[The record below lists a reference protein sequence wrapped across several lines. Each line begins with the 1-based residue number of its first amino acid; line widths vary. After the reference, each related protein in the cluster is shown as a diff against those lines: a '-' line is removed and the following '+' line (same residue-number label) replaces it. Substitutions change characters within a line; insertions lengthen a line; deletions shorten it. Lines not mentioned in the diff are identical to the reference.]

1 MKLLNSL
8 RARLII
14 PVILISLTLL
24 TVTIVFLGQRQLS
37 DVRQNAINQAR
48 ANLQMIADY
57 ASVPLIFDQ
66 REDAKDVLSKVK
78 NIKSVLSAAIYSL
91 DEQLFVSYG
100 SDSVIQNLQSE
111 FFDREIKFDKKSM
124 FMTVPNYSPDTK
136 YGTL

>member
-57 ASVPLIFDQ
+57 ASVPL
-66 REDAKDVLSKVK
+66 
-78 NIKSVLSAAIYSL
+78 
-91 DEQLFVSYG
+91 
-100 SDSVIQNLQSE
+100 
-111 FFDREIKFDKKSM
+111 
-124 FMTVPNYSPDTK
+124 
-136 YGTL
+136 